1 MIDIVS
7 LATPSTT
14 QEINLMQQFL
24 LQKNIES
31 NFFNL
36 NSLTTSQ
43 INPHSFSTS
52 SAQNRFSQ
60 FQQAC
65 LSSKSS
71 IIWCSRGGYG
81 SSDILP
87 LLAKMPKPPQKK
99 LFIGYSDLTNI
110 ANFIVKHWQWPVLM
124 APMLNCLIK
133 QKVSQNSLEK
143 LFTFLNNKKNKL
155 TYNINYLAGKKTN
168 NPLSGKLVGG
178 CLSVLSASFGTNY
191 QLDFYRKII
200 LLEDINE
207 EGEKL
212 DRYFTQLLHIFNNTK
227 YLPKAIILGNFT
239 QNFNEIQIKNVNF
252 AINNFANNLQKY
264 HPNILLLQESSNVL
278 GHSYEM
284 LPIVLGEK
292 ITIHLQNSTLKQKF
306 YYEASL

>member
-1 MIDIVS
+1 
-7 LATPSTT
+7 
-14 QEINLMQQFL
+14 
-24 LQKNIES
+24 
-31 NFFNL
+31 
-36 NSLTTSQ
+36 
-43 INPHSFSTS
+43 
-52 SAQNRFSQ
+52 
-60 FQQAC
+60 
-65 LSSKSS
+65 
-71 IIWCSRGGYG
+71 
-81 SSDILP
+81 
-87 LLAKMPKPPQKK
+87 MPKPPQKK

-239 QNFNEIQIKNVNF
+239 QNFNETQIKNVNF
-252 AINNFANNLQKY
+252 AINIFANNLQKY